1 MNVTKVINN
10 NIVISENEEKQ
21 ELVVMGKGLG
31 FKKKPGD
38 VIDDTKIEKVY
49 LSTQEWNV
57 TKLTQLLSS
66 IPIEHIQAAN
76 EIISFAKVSL
86 GKKLS
91 EKLFLTLTDHI
102 NYAIERYQNGM
113 EKCLAMGNQAVL

>member
-10 NIVISENEEKQ
+10 NIVISENDDQQ

-31 FKKKPGD
+31 FKQKPGD
-38 VIDDTKIEKVY
+38 LIDEAKIEKVY

-66 IPIEHIQAAN
+66 IPIEQIQVAN

-91 EKLFLTLTDHI
+91 ENLFLTLTDHI
-102 NYAIERYQNGM
+102 NYAIERYQN
-113 EKCLAMGNQAVL
+113 

>member
-38 VIDDTKIEKVY
+38 VIEYSALRTALPKCGLRY
-49 LSTQEWNV
+49 LRKS
-57 TKLTQLLSS
+57 LSQYTRVECHKTN
-66 IPIEHIQAAN
+66 PITFFYPYRTY
-76 EIISFAKVSL
+76 SS
-86 GKKLS
+86 S
-91 EKLFLTLTDHI
+91 E
-102 NYAIERYQNGM
+102 
-113 EKCLAMGNQAVL
+113 

>member
-38 VIDDTKIEKVY
+38 AIDDTKIEKV
-49 LSTQEWNV
+49 
-57 TKLTQLLSS
+57 
-66 IPIEHIQAAN
+66 
-76 EIISFAKVSL
+76 
-86 GKKLS
+86 
-91 EKLFLTLTDHI
+91 
-102 NYAIERYQNGM
+102 
-113 EKCLAMGNQAVL
+113 

>member
-38 VIDDTKIEKVY
+38 AIDDTKIEKVY

-91 EKLFLTLTDHI
+91 EKLFPD
-102 NYAIERYQNGM
+102 ADRSYQLCYRALSKRHGNQ
-113 EKCLAMGNQAVL
+113 KCLAMGN